1 MNRKSSHTI
10 FLLCTVLLLSLI
22 QTHDVRAEL
31 RAAIAVRDVTPD
43 PLLPI
48 SGGVGPTNPVNRKIG
63 KLTVRALTIENNGV
77 RVTICSTD
85 FLGFPGVLCNKV
97 RQRVQGVPPE
107 NILIGATHNHS
118 APDCYGFP
126 DRSGQT
132 AANVQYLNSV
142 CKKLADAINETVAR
156 LKPSFVKIATG
167 KAQGKIAYNYYAEPL
182 YDPRCDVIQFLNHQK
197 KPLATLVNYACHPEV
212 IGPDQGILC
221 PDFIGPLYDRIRER
235 SGGIGIFMNGALG
248 GMVTADCRGPDG
260 NDIQTWNECIRIG
273 HLLADEALRIAADVP
288 IQKNPKLFCGHT
300 TIKFPVDNDVL
311 RAIVQMS
318 PLGFK
323 LDETGSV
330 TTQVNVV
337 NLGNAQMLTVP
348 GEALPNMGYYL
359 KRKMHGEHNL
369 LLGLTNDAFGY
380 MMVKVDWNSFDRY
393 EYITRTCL
401 GEMTGETFIEEALKF
416 VNACPRPEKVAGL

>member
-1 MNRKSSHTI
+1 MNRKFYYLLIFI
-10 FLLCTVLLLSLI
+10 FLWCI
-22 QTHDVRAEL
+22 QTNDARAEL

-63 KLTVRALTIENNGV
+63 KLTVRALTLENNGV

-97 RQRVQGVPPE
+97 RQRVQGVPAE

-126 DRSGQT
+126 DQNGETT
-132 AANVQYLNSV
+132 ADLKYLNSV
-142 CKKLADAINETVAR
+142 CEKLADAINETITR
-156 LKPSFVKIATG
+156 LQSSVVKIANG
-167 KAQGKIAYNYYAEPL
+167 KARGKIAYNYYAEQL
-182 YDPRCDVIQFLNHQK
+182 YDPRCDVIQFFDVQD
-197 KPLATLVNYACHPEV
+197 KPIATLVNYACHPEV
-212 IGPDQGILC
+212 IGPGQGILC
-221 PDFIGPLYDRIRER
+221 PDYVGPLYDRIQKRN
-235 SGGIGIFMNGALG
+235 GGIGIFMNGALG

-260 NDIQTWNECIRIG
+260 TDIQTWNECVRIG
-273 HLLADEALRIAADVP
+273 NLLADEALRIAADAP
-288 IQKNPKLFCGHT
+288 IQDNPKLFCGHT
-300 TIKFPVDNDVL
+300 TIKFPVDNDIL

-318 PLGFK
+318 PLGFS
-323 LDETGSV
+323 LDENGCV
-330 TTQVNVV
+330 ETQVNVV
-337 NLGNAQMLTVP
+337 NLGTAQMLTVP

-359 KRKMHGEHNL
+359 ERKMHGEHHL

-380 MMVKVDWNSFDRY
+380 MMVKVDWNSFERY

-401 GEMTGETFIEEALKF
+401 GEMTGEIYIEDALKF
-416 VNACPRPEKVAGL
+416 VNACPRPENATAR